1 MRNEQAAV
9 TRGEKGRSQIKKELR
24 ERDKDE
30 NWKGDALKE
39 ADEKEKRARR
49 PHASEDEK
57 TTGLAVPRDGGE

>member
-1 MRNEQAAV
+1 MPNEQAAV

-30 NWKGDALKE
+30 NWKGEALKE

-49 PHASEDEK
+49 PQASEDEK
-57 TTGLAVPRDGGE
+57 TAGLAVPRDGGE

>member
-30 NWKGDALKE
+30 SWKGEALKE
-39 ADEKEKRARR
+39 ANAAEKRARR
-49 PHASEDEK
+49 PEASEDEK
-57 TTGLAVPRDGGE
+57 TAGLAVPKDDG

>member
-30 NWKGDALKE
+30 NWKGDALKDAE
-39 ADEKEKRARR
+39 EKEKRARR
-49 PHASEDEK
+49 PQASEDEK
-57 TTGLAVPRDGGE
+57 TAGLAVPRDDEE

>member
-49 PHASEDEK
+49 PQASEDEK
-57 TTGLAVPRDGGE
+57 TTGLAVPQDGEE

>member
-30 NWKGDALKE
+30 NWKGESLKQADA
-39 ADEKEKRARR
+39 KEKRARR
-49 PHASEDEK
+49 PQASEGEK
-57 TTGLAVPRDGGE
+57 TAGLAVPRDDGE